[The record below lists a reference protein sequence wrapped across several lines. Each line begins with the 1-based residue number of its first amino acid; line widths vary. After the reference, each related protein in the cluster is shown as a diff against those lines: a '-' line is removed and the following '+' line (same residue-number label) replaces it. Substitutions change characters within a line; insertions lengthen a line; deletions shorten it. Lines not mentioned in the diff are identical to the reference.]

1 MKKEYLI
8 FLGLMCVIHVPVFG
22 QLYLRVETSPNI
34 ALSHNLLYN
43 SASNYINPS
52 QFYYRNG
59 QFLRFKVGP
68 YFHLGIG
75 LQEESL
81 NACASCLRYK
91 RPDFLQLTEISYDY
105 YLVKDSCTASL
116 QASTMLL
123 SIPAELGFTLRRK
136 KSPWALTGNVRLHT
150 YTFGYRSIQRLGD
163 TVNLQRGYH
172 FKDKASPNFFN
183 WQASLGTSYRVN
195 KRTFLSA
202 DLSWSNY
209 QGFQSLKSIGLN
221 IGLDYALIV
230 P

>member
-8 FLGLMCVIHVPVFG
+8 FLALMCLTRLSVFG
-22 QLYLRVETSPNI
+22 QLYLRLETGPNVS
-34 ALSHNLLYN
+34 LSQNPLYN

-68 YFHLGIG
+68 YFHVGIG
-75 LQEESL
+75 LQEEWL

-105 YLVKDSCTASL
+105 YLVNDSCTASL
-116 QASTMLL
+116 QARTMLL
-123 SIPAELGFTLRRK
+123 SIPAELGFTLPRK
-136 KSPWALTGNVRLHT
+136 KSPWALSGNVRLHT
-150 YTFGYRSIQRLGD
+150 YTFGYRSIQLLGD
-163 TVNLQRGYH
+163 TVNIQRSYR

-183 WQASLGTSYRVN
+183 WQASLGTSYRMN

-221 IGLDYALIV
+221 IGLDYALTK

>member
-8 FLGLMCVIHVPVFG
+8 FLALMLLARLPVFG
-22 QLYLRVETSPNI
+22 QLYLRVETGPNF
-34 ALSHNLLYN
+34 ALSQNQLFT

-68 YFHLGIG
+68 YFHVGIG
-75 LQEESL
+75 LQEEWL

-91 RPDFLQLTEISYDY
+91 RQDGPQLTEISYDY

-116 QASTMLL
+116 RARTMLL

-136 KSPWALTGNVRLHT
+136 KSPWALTANAQLQT
-150 YTFGYRSIQRLGD
+150 YTFGYRSVQLLGD
-163 TVNLQRGYH
+163 TVNIQRSHH

-183 WQASLGTSYRVN
+183 WQASLGTSYRLN

-221 IGLDYALIV
+221 IGLDYAFYV

>member
-1 MKKEYLI
+1 MKKDYLI
-8 FLGLMCVIHVPVFG
+8 FLCLVSLTRLPVFG
-22 QLYLRVETSPNI
+22 QFYLRVENGPNI
-34 ALSHNLLYN
+34 ALSHNLFYN
-43 SASNYINPS
+43 SAGNYINPS
-52 QFYYRNG
+52 QVYYRNG
-59 QFLRFKVGP
+59 QFLRLKVGP
-68 YFHLGIG
+68 YFHVGIG
-75 LQEESL
+75 LQEEWL

-91 RPDFLQLTEISYDY
+91 RPDFLEVTEISYDY
-105 YLVKDSCTASL
+105 YLVKDSCTARL
-116 QASTMLL
+116 QARTMLL

-150 YTFGYRSIQRLGD
+150 YTFGYRSVQLLGD
-163 TVNLQRGYH
+163 TVNIQRNDH

-183 WQASLGTSYRVN
+183 WQASLGASYRIN

-221 IGLDYALIV
+221 IGLDYVLIK

>member
-8 FLGLMCVIHVPVFG
+8 FLGLVCLTRLPVFG

-59 QFLRFKVGP
+59 QFLRLKVGT
-68 YFHLGIG
+68 YFHVGIG
-75 LQEESL
+75 LQEEWL

-116 QASTMLL
+116 QARTMLL

-150 YTFGYRSIQRLGD
+150 YTFGYRSVQLLGD
-163 TVNLQRGYH
+163 TINIQHNYQ

-183 WQASLGTSYRVN
+183 WQASLGASYRMN

>member
-8 FLGLMCVIHVPVFG
+8 FLGLMFLVRLPVFG
-22 QLYLRVETSPNI
+22 QLYLRVETGPNF

-68 YFHLGIG
+68 YFHVGIG
-75 LQEESL
+75 LQEEWL
-81 NACASCLRYK
+81 TACASCLRYK
-91 RPDFLQLTEISYDY
+91 RPDFLQLTLIRYDY

-116 QASTMLL
+116 QARTMLL

-150 YTFGYRSIQRLGD
+150 YTFGYRSVQLLGD
-163 TVNLQRGYH
+163 TVNIQRNYQ
-172 FKDKASPNFFN
+172 FKHKARDNFFN
-183 WQASLGTSYRVN
+183 WQASLGTSYRLN
-195 KRTFLSA
+195 KRTLLSA

-221 IGLDYALIV
+221 IGLDYALV
-230 P
+230 KP